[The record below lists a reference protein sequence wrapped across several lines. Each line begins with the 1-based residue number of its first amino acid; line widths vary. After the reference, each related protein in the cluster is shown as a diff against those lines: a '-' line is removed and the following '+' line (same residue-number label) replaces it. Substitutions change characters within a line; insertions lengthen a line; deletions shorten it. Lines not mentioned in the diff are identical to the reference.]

1 MKKVRTY
8 DVGNLKNNH
17 HDNKQYENKSKLSK
31 KPVTTF
37 FILEILY

>member
-31 KPVTTF
+31 NF
-37 FILEILY
+37 GNFILMIIF